1 MNSSIA
7 GTSIFL
13 CLITALRTQGQC
25 TVAIPNDAVIFTTAV
40 TTTISNGSAWV
51 CNGGLFDGAALYT
64 SLFVESGGSL
74 DMSGVNKKA
83 YLKSGAYMNCSGIG
97 DTIWYEAGAIIACS
111 GDHVDI
117 LCDEIIFDYTNAP
130 TGGCVSTGLS
140 RVRGGHGGFILS
152 IDQAAEKLTLR
163 SSAPWPEKASV
174 TIFDPTGKVISSA
187 RPTATPFVSDITALP
202 PGVYVLRV
210 MVEGTSTALRFVA
223 E

>member
-1 MNSSIA
+1 M
-7 GTSIFL
+7 
-13 CLITALRTQGQC
+13 
-25 TVAIPNDAVIFTTAV
+25 AIPNDAVIFTSAV

-51 CNGGLFDGAALYT
+51 CNGGLFDGAALFT

-97 DTIWYEAGAIIACS
+97 DTIWYETGAIIACS

-130 TGGCVSTGLS
+130 AGGCVATGVHVVPSADRDAFTLS
-140 RVRGGHGGFILS
+140 LDH
-152 IDQAAEKLTLR
+152 AAERLTLR
-163 SSAPWPEKASV
+163 STAPWPAAGSV
-174 TIFDPTGKVISSA
+174 LIFDPTGKVISAA
-187 RPTATPFVSDITALP
+187 RPLAMPFIADISALAS
-202 PGVYVLRV
+202 GVYVVRITA
-210 MVEGTSTALRFVA
+210 EGTSTTFRFVK